1 MPANPAQLDKAE
13 RLEWPGRV
21 YSLCYDEKLNT
32 HWDKGKGEDTGH
44 AELDLNGSTTFSGVC
59 QCSTGHVHTVDSMKE
74 QMEREKRKK
83 MQREKEEYDVR
94 NRDNVCFSILSIFFL
109 SLSLQWCT
117 HPNKQVLED
126 ETLYIM

>member
-59 QCSTGHVHTVDSMKE
+59 QCLTGHVHTVDSMKE

-83 MQREKEEYDVR
+83 KCNGRRTNTMSEIETSAFRFCPFSFSRALFSGAHIQI
-94 NRDNVCFSILSIFFL
+94 NRCWRMRLSI
-109 SLSLQWCT
+109 
-117 HPNKQVLED
+117 
-126 ETLYIM
+126 

>member
-59 QCSTGHVHTVDSMKE
+59 QCLTGHVHTVDSMKE

-83 MQREKEEYDVR
+83 NATGEGRIRCQKSRRLLFDSVH
-94 NRDNVCFSILSIFFL
+94 FL
-109 SLSLQWCT
+109 SLALSSVVHT
-117 HPNKQVLED
+117 SK
-126 ETLYIM
+126 